1 MKPFEIIPLTSRS
14 DSCNFLNMVKVVT
27 QETFDEYVRENMEEF
42 DMSKEEAIQEA
53 KDQLL
58 TQVRSDKYVINALGS
73 NACLMYFS
81 FIHKRTYTGKLCLNR
96 A

>member
-1 MKPFEIIPLTSRS
+1 
-14 DSCNFLNMVKVVT
+14 MVKVVT

-58 TQVRSDKYVINALGS
+58 TQVSNEKYVINTLRL
-73 NACLMYFS
+73 NAS

-96 A
+96 ALTWPTL

>member
-1 MKPFEIIPLTSRS
+1 
-14 DSCNFLNMVKVVT
+14 MVKVVT

-58 TQVRSDKYVINALGS
+58 TQVRNEKYVINTLRL
-73 NACLMYFS
+73 NACLMYSS
-81 FIHKRTYTGKLCLNR
+81 FINKLTYTGKLCLNR
-96 A
+96 ALTWPTL

>member
-1 MKPFEIIPLTSRS
+1 
-14 DSCNFLNMVKVVT
+14 MVKVVT

-58 TQVRSDKYVINALGS
+58 TQVRNEKYVINTLGL
-73 NACLMYFS
+73 NASLMYVLQF
-81 FIHKRTYTGKLCLNR
+81 HT
-96 A
+96 

>member
-14 DSCNFLNMVKVVT
+14 DSCSFLIMVKVVT

-58 TQVRSDKYVINALGS
+58 TQVRNEKYVINTLG
-73 NACLMYFS
+73 F
-81 FIHKRTYTGKLCLNR
+81 
-96 A
+96 

>member
-1 MKPFEIIPLTSRS
+1 
-14 DSCNFLNMVKVVT
+14 MVKVVT

-58 TQVRSDKYVINALGS
+58 TQVRNEKYVINTLG
-73 NACLMYFS
+73 L
-81 FIHKRTYTGKLCLNR
+81 IKRKFNVCTSVSYINVLTRENFV
-96 A
+96 

>member
-1 MKPFEIIPLTSRS
+1 
-14 DSCNFLNMVKVVT
+14 MVKVVT

-58 TQVRSDKYVINALGS
+58 TQVRNSQ
-73 NACLMYFS
+73 
-81 FIHKRTYTGKLCLNR
+81 TYHIFML
-96 A
+96 

>member
-1 MKPFEIIPLTSRS
+1 
-14 DSCNFLNMVKVVT
+14 MVKVVT

-58 TQVRSDKYVINALGS
+58 TQVSNEKYVINTLRL
-73 NACLMYFS
+73 NACLMYLS
-81 FIHKRTYTGKLCLNR
+81 FIQIRTYTGKLCLTGR
-96 A
+96 

>member
-1 MKPFEIIPLTSRS
+1 
-14 DSCNFLNMVKVVT
+14 MVKVVT

-58 TQVRSDKYVINALGS
+58 TQVRNERYVINTLGL
-73 NACLMYFS
+73 NASLMFFS
-81 FIHKRTYTGKLCLNR
+81 FIHMFTRENFV
-96 A
+96 

>member
-1 MKPFEIIPLTSRS
+1 MKPFEIKTLTSGS
-14 DSCNFLNMVKVVT
+14 DPCSFLNMVKVVT

-58 TQVRSDKYVINALGS
+58 TQVRNEKYVINTLGL
-73 NACLMYFS
+73 NAGLMYFS
-81 FIHKRTYTGKLCLNR
+81 FIYKRT
-96 A
+96 

>member
-1 MKPFEIIPLTSRS
+1 
-14 DSCNFLNMVKVVT
+14 MVKVVT

-58 TQVRSDKYVINALGS
+58 TQVGS
-73 NACLMYFS
+73 NEKQSTQVSYYMYEKS
-81 FIHKRTYTGKLCLNR
+81 
-96 A
+96 

>member
-1 MKPFEIIPLTSRS
+1 MKPFEIIPFTSRS
-14 DSCNFLNMVKVVT
+14 DPCSFLNMVKVVT

-58 TQVRSDKYVINALGS
+58 TQVRNEKYVINTLGL
-73 NACLMYFS
+73 NASLMYVLQF
-81 FIHKRTYTGKLCLNR
+81 HT
-96 A
+96 